1 LQEDYRATGSGG
13 GLTFSGTVCD
23 LEKPFIINGQSQ
35 LTFIF
40 KFTPSSLTTGAV
52 SVGGGGGGV
61 TLHSVSGTYT
71 VTGLDTDKPTIA
83 PFRWKASRDPI
94 RVSAPPRAA
103 ALGISIWSLSREMNT
118 EAEHNQPRFAVW
130 CRPDRSGSDDR
141 TQTTKDIWCI

>member
-1 LQEDYRATGSGG
+1 MDRPQRNRPAGLRSGGKRGPRKILQEDYRATGSGG

-83 PFRWKASRDPI
+83 
-94 RVSAPPRAA
+94 
-103 ALGISIWSLSREMNT
+103 LSMESFKGSYPGVGT
-118 EAEHNQPRFAVW
+118 AQG
-130 CRPDRSGSDDR
+130 SGTRNIDLVPLEGNEYGGG
-141 TQTTKDIWCI
+141 T